1 MAAEV
6 GHGTRAATVSSRA
19 WLGDVQDAE
28 DAEDAGDAEADP
40 EDAEDAEDV
49 SDRLRPNG

>member
-1 MAAEV
+1 MAAEA

-28 DAEDAGDAEADP
+28 DAEDAEADP